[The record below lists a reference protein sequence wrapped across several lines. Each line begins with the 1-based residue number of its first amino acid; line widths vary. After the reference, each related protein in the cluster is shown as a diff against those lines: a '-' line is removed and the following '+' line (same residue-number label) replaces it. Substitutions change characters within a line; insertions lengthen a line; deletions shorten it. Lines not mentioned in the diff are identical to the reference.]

1 MKEKNQSNYFR
12 KAVRATK
19 NKQGKEHNILTS
31 LTTIGAAIVSTFKRR
46 QKKKNF
52 FFICELILTEANEAL
67 NFFSDGGS
75 HLNV

>member
-1 MKEKNQSNYFR
+1 MKEKNQSKYFR

-46 QKKKNF
+46 QKKKPFFYLWVNF
-52 FFICELILTEANEAL
+52 DR
-67 NFFSDGGS
+67 SKWS
-75 HLNV
+75 S

>member
-1 MKEKNQSNYFR
+1 MKEKNQSKYFR

-46 QKKKNF
+46 QKKNL

-67 NFFSDGGS
+67 NLFSDGGS
-75 HLNV
+75 HLNF

>member
-1 MKEKNQSNYFR
+1 MKEKNQSKYFR

-31 LTTIGAAIVSTFKRR
+31 LTTIGAAIVSTFKKR
-46 QKKKNF
+46 QKKNLF
-52 FFICELILTEANEAL
+52 LICELILTEANEAL

-75 HLNV
+75 HLNF

>member
-1 MKEKNQSNYFR
+1 MKEKNQSKYFR

-31 LTTIGAAIVSTFKRR
+31 LTTIGAAIVSTLKKR
-46 QKKKNF
+46 QKKNL

-67 NFFSDGGS
+67 NFSSDGGS
-75 HLNV
+75 HLNF

>member
-1 MKEKNQSNYFR
+1 MKEKNQSKYFR

-19 NKQGKEHNILTS
+19 NKQGKSHDDRSRHCQHFQEAT
-31 LTTIGAAIVSTFKRR
+31 
-46 QKKKNF
+46 KKKKKTF

-75 HLNV
+75 HLNF